1 MAGSVIQI
9 KSGHRK
15 HNNHICETDYIWN
28 PATCSCKTGK
38 YLAIVIGNSVTMS
51 DEVMDGES
59 KSYNEETKPVT
70 SFNANKEKM

>member
-28 PATCSCKTGK
+28 PATCSCKTSK
-38 YLAIVIGNSVTMS
+38 YLAIVIENSVITS
-51 DEVMDGES
+51 DEVMDAES
-59 KSYNEETKPVT
+59 KSFNEETEAVT